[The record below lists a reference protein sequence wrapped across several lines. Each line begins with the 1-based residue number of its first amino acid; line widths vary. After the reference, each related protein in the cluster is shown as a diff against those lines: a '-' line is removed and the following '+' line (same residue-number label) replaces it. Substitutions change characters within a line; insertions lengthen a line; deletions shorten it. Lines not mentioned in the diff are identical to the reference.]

1 MTEISVKVIKSK
13 IFEIRGQ
20 KVMLD
25 VDLAEMYEVETKV
38 FNQAVKRNPLRFPV
52 DFMFTLTQKEF
63 QALRSQIVTSKR
75 GGRRYL
81 PNAFTEQGVAMLS
94 SILNSEKAID
104 VNIAIIRTFVLV
116 KQSVLDY
123 KDLSENLKKLERKS
137 NKNFKEIFTALDYLI
152 TKKQEESTL
161 KNRQRIGFKPDKM

>member
-1 MTEISVKVIKSK
+1 MEISAKIIKSK

-38 FNQAVKRNPLRFPV
+38 FNQAVKRNLQRFPI

-63 QALRSQIVTSKR
+63 QGLRSQIVTSNR
-75 GGRRYL
+75 GGTRYL
-81 PNAFTEQGVAMLS
+81 QSAFTEQGVAMLS

-123 KDLSENLKKLERKS
+123 KDLSENLKNL
-137 NKNFKEIFTALDYLI
+137 KENQIKILKKYL
-152 TKKQEESTL
+152 L
-161 KNRQRIGFKPDKM
+161 H

>member
-1 MTEISVKVIKSK
+1 MEISARVIKSK
-13 IFEIRGQ
+13 IFEIRGH

-38 FNQAVKRNPLRFPV
+38 FNQSVKRNIQRFPS

-63 QALRSQIVTSKR
+63 QGLRSQIVTSNR
-75 GGRRYL
+75 GGTRYL
-81 PNAFTEQGVAMLS
+81 PNVFTEQGVAMLS
-94 SILNSEKAID
+94 SILNSEKAIE

-137 NKNFKEIFTALDYLI
+137 NKNFKEIYIALDYLI
-152 TKKQEESTL
+152 TKKQEEETL
-161 KNRQRIGFKPDKM
+161 KNRKRIGFKPD

>member
-1 MTEISVKVIKSK
+1 MKLTPTLIQNK
-13 IFEIRGQ
+13 IYEIRGH

-25 VDLAEMYEVETKV
+25 FDLAEIYEVATKV
-38 FNQAVKRNPLRFPV
+38 FNQSVKRNINRFPH

-63 QALRSQIVTSKR
+63 QGLRSQIVTSNSR
-75 GGRRYL
+75 GGTRYL

-94 SILNSEKAID
+94 SVLNSDKAID

-123 KDLSENLKKLERKS
+123 KDLSENLKKLEKKS

-152 TKKQEESTL
+152 TKNKKKIL
-161 KNRQRIGFKPDKM
+161 

>member
-1 MTEISVKVIKSK
+1 MEISAKIIKSK

-25 VDLAEMYEVETKV
+25 VDLAEMYEVETKRLKES
-38 FNQAVKRNPLRFPV
+38 VKRNITRFPS

-63 QALRSQIVTSKR
+63 QGLRSQIATSNR
-75 GGRRYL
+75 GGTRYL
-81 PNAFTEQGVAMLS
+81 PSAFTEQGVALLS

-123 KDLSENLKKLERKS
+123 KDLSESLKKLERKS
-137 NKNFKEIFTALDYLI
+137 NKNFKEIFTALNYLI
-152 TKKQEESTL
+152 TTKQEEKNL
-161 KNRQRIGFKPDKM
+161 KDRKRIGFKPD

>member
-1 MTEISVKVIKSK
+1 MEISAKIIKTK

-25 VDLAEMYEVETKV
+25 VDLAEMYQVETKV
-38 FNQAVKRNPLRFPV
+38 FNQAVKRNLQRFPI

-63 QALRSQIVTSKR
+63 QGLRSQFATSNR
-75 GGRRYL
+75 GGTRYL
-81 PNAFTEQGVAMLS
+81 PSAFTEQGVAMLS

-137 NKNFKEIFTALDYLI
+137 NKNFKEIFTALNYLI
-152 TKKQEESTL
+152 TTKQEEKTL
-161 KNRQRIGFKPDKM
+161 KDRKRIGFKPD

>member
-1 MTEISVKVIKSK
+1 MEISAKIIKSK

-25 VDLAEMYEVETKV
+25 VDLAEMYEVETKRLKES
-38 FNQAVKRNPLRFPV
+38 VKRNITRFPS

-63 QALRSQIVTSKR
+63 QGLRSQIATSNR
-75 GGRRYL
+75 GGTRYL
-81 PNAFTEQGVAMLS
+81 PSAFTEQGVAMLS

-137 NKNFKEIFTALDYLI
+137 NKNFKEIFTALNYLI
-152 TKKQEESTL
+152 TTKQEEKTL
-161 KNRQRIGFKPDKM
+161 KDRKRIGFKPD

>member
-1 MTEISVKVIKSK
+1 MEISAKIIKTK

-38 FNQAVKRNPLRFPV
+38 FNQAVKRNLQRFPI

-63 QALRSQIVTSKR
+63 QGLRSQIVTSNR
-75 GGRRYL
+75 GGTRYL
-81 PNAFTEQGVAMLS
+81 PSAFTEQGVAMLS

-137 NKNFKEIFTALDYLI
+137 NKNFKEIFTALNYLI
-152 TKKQEESTL
+152 ATKQEEKTL
-161 KNRQRIGFKPDKM
+161 KDRKRIGFKPD

>member
-1 MTEISVKVIKSK
+1 MEISAKVIKSK
-13 IFEIRGQ
+13 IFEVRGQ

-25 VDLAEMYEVETKV
+25 VDLAEMYDVETKV
-38 FNQAVKRNPLRFPV
+38 FNQSIKRNLQRFPS
-52 DFMFTLTQKEF
+52 DFMFTLTDKEF
-63 QALRSQIVTSKR
+63 QSLRSQIVTSKR
-75 GGRRYL
+75 GGTRYL
-81 PNAFTEQGVAMLS
+81 PSAFTEQGVAMLS

-123 KDLSENLKKLERKS
+123 KDLSDNLKKLERKS

-152 TKKQEESTL
+152 TKKQEEETL
-161 KNRQRIGFKPDKM
+161 KNRKRIGFKPD

>member
-1 MTEISVKVIKSK
+1 MEISAKIIKSK

-25 VDLAEMYEVETKV
+25 VDLAEMYEVETKRLKES
-38 FNQAVKRNPLRFPV
+38 VKRNITRFPT

-63 QALRSQIVTSKR
+63 QGLRSQFETSNR
-75 GGRRYL
+75 GGTRYL
-81 PNAFTEQGVAMLS
+81 PSAFTEQGVAMLS

-137 NKNFKEIFTALDYLI
+137 NKNFKEIFTALNYLI
-152 TKKQEESTL
+152 TTKQEEKTL
-161 KNRQRIGFKPDKM
+161 KDRKRIGFKPD

>member
-1 MTEISVKVIKSK
+1 MEISAKIIKSK

-25 VDLAEMYEVETKV
+25 VDLAEMYEVETKRLKES
-38 FNQAVKRNPLRFPV
+38 VKRNITRFPS

-63 QALRSQIVTSKR
+63 QGLRSQIATSNR
-75 GGRRYL
+75 GGTRYL
-81 PNAFTEQGVAMLS
+81 PSAFTEQGVAMLS

-137 NKNFKEIFTALDYLI
+137 NKNFKEIFTALNYLI
-152 TKKQEESTL
+152 TTKQEEKTL
-161 KNRQRIGFKPDKM
+161 KERKRIGFKPD

>member
-1 MTEISVKVIKSK
+1 
-13 IFEIRGQ
+13 
-20 KVMLD
+20 MLD
-25 VDLAEMYEVETKV
+25 VDLAEMYEVETKRLKES
-38 FNQAVKRNPLRFPV
+38 VKRNITRFPS

-63 QALRSQIVTSKR
+63 QGLRSQIATSNR
-75 GGRRYL
+75 GGTRYL
-81 PNAFTEQGVAMLS
+81 PSAFTEQGVAMLS

-137 NKNFKEIFTALDYLI
+137 NKNFKEIFTALNYLI
-152 TKKQEESTL
+152 TKKQEEKTL
-161 KNRQRIGFKPDKM
+161 KDRKRIGFKSD

>member
-1 MTEISVKVIKSK
+1 MEISAKIIKTK

-25 VDLAEMYEVETKV
+25 VDLAEMYEVETKRLKES
-38 FNQAVKRNPLRFPV
+38 VKRNITRFPS

-63 QALRSQIVTSKR
+63 QGLRSQFATSNR
-75 GGRRYL
+75 GGTRYL
-81 PNAFTEQGVAMLS
+81 PSAFTEQGVAMLS

-137 NKNFKEIFTALDYLI
+137 NKNFKEIFTALNYLI
-152 TKKQEESTL
+152 TTKQEEKTL
-161 KNRQRIGFKPDKM
+161 KDRKRIGFKPD